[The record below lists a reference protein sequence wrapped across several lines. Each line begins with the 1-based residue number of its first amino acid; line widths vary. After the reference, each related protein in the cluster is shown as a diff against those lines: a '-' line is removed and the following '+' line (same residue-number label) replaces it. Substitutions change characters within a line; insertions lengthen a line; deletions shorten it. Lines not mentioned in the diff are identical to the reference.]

1 MKKLTIVFLSI
12 FMLSSTYA
20 QFFNKSKNLPNY
32 DNRLIHW
39 GFTFGINKLDF
50 IVVKTQNFYQA
61 PEQDNLYG
69 IAHKWLPG
77 GHLGP
82 IFELRLNKNFTF
94 RTLITLNF
102 QQRALVYYFNQ
113 GSAPL
118 QINIPSTFIQMPL
131 LIKYHGVRAGNM
143 RPYIIAG
150 VAPTFDISALKRPQ
164 TNVPRVYLSAFDTY
178 GETGLGIDW
187 FLQYFKLS
195 TEIKFGRGLMN
206 VLEPDNSVYTKY
218 LQSLYSYYFMF
229 SLHFEG

>member
-1 MKKLTIVFLSI
+1 MKKTVVFLLFI
-12 FMLSSTYA
+12 FSLSNVFG
-20 QFFNKSKNLPNY
+20 QFTKSKNLPNY

-50 IVVKTQNFYQA
+50 IVIKSQNFYNA
-61 PEQDNLYG
+61 PSDDNLYG

-82 IFELRLNKNFTF
+82 IFEIRLLKFLTF

-102 QQRALVYYFNQ
+102 QQRSLIYYFNQ

-118 QINIPSTFIQMPL
+118 QIDIPSTFVQMPL
-131 LIKYHGVRAGNM
+131 LFKYHGARYGNM

-150 VAPTFDISALKRPQ
+150 AAPTFDISALKRPQ

-218 LQSLYSYYFMF
+218 LQGLYSYYFMF